1 MNRLEKVIFPATK
14 TKLLQ
19 LTINGLNC
27 QEDKIV
33 KVLTD
38 NGIIINDLN
47 VKFVA
52 EDKRTELFFTVKT
65 PDKLDSFKLAS
76 QLSKIERLASF
87 AINDK

>member
-1 MNRLEKVIFPATK
+1 M
-14 TKLLQ
+14 
-19 LTINGLNC
+19 NC
-27 QEDKIV
+27 QEDKII

-52 EDKRTELFFTVKT
+52 EEKRTELFFTVKT

>member
-1 MNRLEKVIFPATK
+1 MH
-14 TKLLQ
+14 

-52 EDKRTELFFTVKT
+52 EEKRTELFFTVKT

>member
-1 MNRLEKVIFPATK
+1 M
-14 TKLLQ
+14 
-19 LTINGLNC
+19 NC